1 MKINNSEIKGIRQ
14 FYIYKILIQ
23 KNINASNLSTVI
35 QYRKSIVICRR
46 QQYLSEKTL
55 ANRMYCD
62 TNLRHSHS
70 QTSSHEPQS

>member
-1 MKINNSEIKGIRQ
+1 MKINNSEIKGIGE

-46 QQYLSEKTL
+46 QQYLSEKAL
-55 ANRMYCD
+55 ANRMHCD
-62 TNLRHSHS
+62 TNFRHSHS
-70 QTSSHEPQS
+70 QAPSHESQS